1 MTITARN
8 QIFNSVSG
16 WPGITDDEKVQLT
29 EFTLHTLWRYRN
41 GEFTLE
47 QLGSFCKAIVNNDL
61 ISAAVHADST
71 NAKMLT
77 RIVKFYLNLSPGKF
91 SDAI

>member
-1 MTITARN
+1 MSETRIR
-8 QIFNSVSG
+8 IFNAVSS
-16 WPGITDDEKVQLT
+16 WPGITDEEKLQLT
-29 EFTLHTLWRYRN
+29 DYTLHTLYRYRN
-41 GEFTLE
+41 GEFTID

-71 NAKMLT
+71 NAKTLT

>member
-1 MTITARN
+1 MSETKIK
-8 QIFNSVSG
+8 IFNAVSG
-16 WPGITDDEKVQLT
+16 WPGITDDEKLQLT
-29 EFTLHTLWRYRN
+29 DYTLHTLYRYRS

-77 RIVKFYLNLSPGKF
+77 RIVKFYLNLSPGNF